1 MRRWPPPASHVC
13 GPFLLPEVTGRH
25 GLGGRAGSTLTCG
38 RRRGSAAGS
47 ASVPLRLDLA
57 GATHRHARARRRPR
71 APPSLRF
78 SPCGGG
84 RLADARLSSQDSR
97 TRAGRLWLASRAP
110 LRPGGSTRS
119 AGGRAPARRPG
130 PAAPSGAGNG
140 AALGLYTNAIRCR
153 DRSRDG
159 ERSPPTAAPTPLG
172 AAPVAPGSREARRRL
187 FCRGQLALSALSD
200 PSAGRK
206 PQAGRCAERKRPQS
220 APSWSPGG
228 GHRLLAKAV
237 ADSLSPSMCAG
248 FFRCPRPAPT
258 ADGRRQLV
266 GQLSAV
272 ARADGSLALAAL
284 ATRYGAAGMSMW
296 NQRDRSLVPCSLM
309 ALMR

>member
-1 MRRWPPPASHVC
+1 MYASFFVARNHRRARKLGAHVRAAALPRRRVSARPPPPA
-13 GPFLLPEVTGRH
+13 PRGRVP
-25 GLGGRAGSTLTCG
+25 STC
-38 RRRGSAAGS
+38 
-47 ASVPLRLDLA
+47 
-57 GATHRHARARRRPR
+57 

-97 TRAGRLWLASRAP
+97 TRAGRLWLASRAA

-140 AALGLYTNAIRCR
+140 AALGPYTNAIRCR

-159 ERSPPTAAPTPLG
+159 ERSPTTAAPTPPG
-172 AAPVAPGSREARRRL
+172 AAPAAEGSREARRRL
-187 FCRGQLALSALSD
+187 FRCGQLALSALSG

-206 PQAGRCAERKRPQS
+206 PQAGRRAERKHPQS
-220 APSWSPGG
+220 APSRSPGG

-237 ADSLSPSMCAG
+237 ADSPSPSMCAG
-248 FFRCPRPAPT
+248 FFCYPLPART
-258 ADGRRQLV
+258 ADRQRQLI
-266 GQLSAV
+266 GQLSAD
-272 ARADGSLALAAL
+272 ARADGRKLSQSLLP
-284 ATRYGAAGMSMW
+284 ATGPPGCLCGTSGTARLFRA
-296 NQRDRSLVPCSLM
+296 R
-309 ALMR
+309 

>member
-1 MRRWPPPASHVC
+1 MRQARMRAFFVARNHRRACRLGAHVRAAALPRRRFSACPPPPA
-13 GPFLLPEVTGRH
+13 PRGRIPSPC
-25 GLGGRAGSTLTCG
+25 AP
-38 RRRGSAAGS
+38 RRC
-47 ASVPLRLDLA
+47 
-57 GATHRHARARRRPR
+57 PR

-97 TRAGRLWLASRAP
+97 TRAGRLWPASRAA

-119 AGGRAPARRPG
+119 AGGRAPARRQG

-159 ERSPPTAAPTPLG
+159 ERSPPTAAPTPPG
-172 AAPVAPGSREARRRL
+172 AAPVAPGSWEARRRL
-187 FCRGQLALSALSD
+187 FCCGLFALSTLSG

-206 PQAGRCAERKRPQS
+206 PQAGRRAERKLPPAVGPTR
-220 APSWSPGG
+220 SPGG
-228 GHRLLAKAV
+228 SRRSARPRAP
-237 ADSLSPSMCAG
+237 ATSPALSMCAG
-248 FFRCPRPAPT
+248 FFRCPLPAPT
-258 ADGRRQLV
+258 ADGRRRHV

-272 ARADGSLALAAL
+272 SRADGSLALAA
-284 ATRYGAAGMSMW
+284 RYGASGMSMW
-296 NQRDRSLVPCSLM
+296 YQRDRSLVPCSLM